1 VNVVLP
7 ALDRRRSPD
16 ASMLIGSMLFQP
28 IFADRAEDETYAFNV
43 IGEPQGCRQQM
54 RKRLGTT
61 GLEPG

>member
-7 ALDRRRSPD
+7 AVDRRRSPD
-16 ASMLIGSMLFQP
+16 ASMLIGCMLFQP

-43 IGEPQGCRQQM
+43 IGEPQGCRQM